1 MKSRVFGPTRVSC
14 GRCSRLFSRQ
24 FSSANFSGQRAFCER
39 WKGIARTVQKWKS
52 IARCKNGKVLHGS
65 KAMQV
70 PPGAQVRA
78 ILRARL
84 GPFEFKTGP
93 IWVHIAA
100 GQAYF
105 TAMALFTARRSAFLR
120 CNICQADEGEVGELE
135 QIGFNCMHCLFTKGG
150 VALQIIVSQYIW
162 WLDWIFKSSEK

>member
-1 MKSRVFGPTRVSC
+1 MCEMQSIIFSPILISQLFGPTGILWAMERYC
-14 GRCSRLFSRQ
+14 
-24 FSSANFSGQRAFCER
+24 AQR
-39 WKGIARTVQKWKS
+39 
-52 IARCKNGKVLHGS
+52 ARCKSGKVLHGA

-78 ILRARL
+78 ILSARL

-105 TAMALFTARRSAFLR
+105 SAMALFTARRSAFLR

-162 WLDWIFKSSEK
+162 WLGWIFKSSEK